1 LKNEGTA
8 MRQGTTY
15 LKKGD
20 KVEVIAGKD
29 KGRVGKILQVLR
41 SEDKAIVERVNMVK
55 RHTKPREMNQ
65 QGQIV
70 DKEAAIH
77 VSNLQLICPECT
89 KTGRIGK
96 KILEDG
102 TKIRYCKSCGESIES
117 KS

>member
-1 LKNEGTA
+1 

-20 KVEVIAGKD
+20 KVEVTTGKD
-29 KGRVGKILQVLR
+29 KGRVGKILRVIP
-41 SEDKAIVERVNMVK
+41 DKQKAVVERVNMVK
-55 RHTKPREMNQ
+55 RHTKAREMNQ

-70 DKEAAIH
+70 EKEAPIH
-77 VSNLQLICPECT
+77 VSNLQIICPECT

-102 TKIRYCKSCGESIES
+102 KKIRVCKSCGASVES